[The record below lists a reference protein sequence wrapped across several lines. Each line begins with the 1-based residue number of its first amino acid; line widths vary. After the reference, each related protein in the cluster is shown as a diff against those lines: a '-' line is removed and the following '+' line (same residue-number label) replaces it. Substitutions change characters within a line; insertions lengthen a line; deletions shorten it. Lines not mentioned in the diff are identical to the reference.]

1 MSRRLYVTN
10 QSPVKPV
17 DSPAAGRDTSAVEL
31 PLAIGLIVVVLLV
44 LIRHYARGRVAAGE
58 GEFVWLMFLPT
69 LLGGFVI
76 LGAGIQML
84 VTAPPVGVVMAV
96 TGSVYL
102 AALIGFLTRSSRA
115 VTSSGPQ
122 AMIEPLADYAR
133 ALVGLVLIGG
143 LAALVGLIVWAASQA
158 AH

>member
-1 MSRRLYVTN
+1 
-10 QSPVKPV
+10 
-17 DSPAAGRDTSAVEL
+17 VEL
-31 PLAIGLIVVVLLV
+31 PLAIGIAVVLFLG
-44 LIRHYARGRVAAGE
+44 LLRHYARRRVAAGQ

-84 VTAPPVGVVMAV
+84 TTAPPAGVVMAI
-96 TGSVYL
+96 TGGVYL

-122 AMIEPLADYAR
+122 AMTEPLVDYLSTLLA
-133 ALVGLVLIGG
+133 LVLIGT
-143 LAALVGLIVWAASQA
+143 LAALVGLVVWAASQA